1 MTSAGP
7 KPAQGHIARGLAA
20 HDSGRPER
28 PHGPRHYAPPMAKIG
43 LLATP
48 IVHDARAVIVLQLV
62 DGISSMQSSPQGPMS
77 CEEPAEQGEMGGSS
91 P

>member
-1 MTSAGP
+1 
-7 KPAQGHIARGLAA
+7 
-20 HDSGRPER
+20 
-28 PHGPRHYAPPMAKIG
+28 MAKIG